1 MNYITKIQDK
11 TAKVKTVDNL
21 QDKSP
26 TLTSYIKTLQPTING
41 GTYVKVINNTSSTIN
56 LK

>member
-11 TAKVKTVDNL
+11 TAKVKTVVNV
-21 QDKSP
+21 QNKNP
-26 TLTSYIKTLQPTING
+26 TLSSFIKTHNPTING
-41 GTYVKVINNTSSTIN
+41 GTYVKVIKNTTTIIN